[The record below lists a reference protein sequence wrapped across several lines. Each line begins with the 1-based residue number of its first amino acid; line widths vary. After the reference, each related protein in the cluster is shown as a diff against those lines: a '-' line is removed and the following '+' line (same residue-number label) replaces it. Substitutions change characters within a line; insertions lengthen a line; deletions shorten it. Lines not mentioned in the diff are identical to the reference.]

1 MKVRLPLLFVIGSIV
16 AVACTDQSP
25 FRAQFPNEVTFG
37 YAYAMNGTHPA
48 LPSAV
53 SILRRDVLPIDAT
66 FQFDF
71 AFDMDE
77 FGFVTVHSVRRVAN
91 EFAGVNRVGFQLDS
105 VNPFDQIARAP
116 VAGYAYDTSMR
127 LMPGNTLLVDVLE
140 PNCQGRSFLGFNLR
154 AKLKV
159 DSVDNINRI
168 VFFQM
173 LPNVNC
179 GFRSLLEGL
188 PKE

>member
-1 MKVRLPLLFVIGSIV
+1 MKVRRPLLVLLGMMA

-25 FRAQFPNEVTFG
+25 FRAQFPNTLTSG
-37 YAYAMNGTHPA
+37 YAYAMNGTNPA

-53 SILRRDVLPIDAT
+53 SVLRASVRPIDAS

-71 AFDMDE
+71 AFDMDDA
-77 FGFVTVHSVRRVAN
+77 GLVTVHSVRRVAN
-91 EFAGVNRVGFQLDS
+91 QFASVSRVGFRLDS
-105 VNPFDQIARAP
+105 TTAFEAIAEAP

-127 LMPGNTLLVDVLE
+127 LLPSNTLLVDVLE
-140 PNCQGRSFLGFNLR
+140 PNCQGRSFLGFNIR
-154 AKLKV
+154 AKVKI
-159 DSVDNINRI
+159 DSVDAGSRI
-168 VFFQM
+168 VYFRM

>member
-1 MKVRLPLLFVIGSIV
+1 MKVRLPLLLAVVSIV

-25 FRAQFPNEVTFG
+25 FRAQFPNDVTFG

-53 SILRRDVLPIDAT
+53 SILRRDVLPIDAN
-66 FQFDF
+66 FRFDL

-105 VNPFDQIARAP
+105 VTPFDQIARAP
-116 VAGYAYDTSMR
+116 VSGYAYDTSMR
-127 LMPGNTLLVDVLE
+127 LMQGQTLIVDVLE
-140 PNCQGRSFLGFNLR
+140 PNCQGRSFLGFNIR

-159 DSVDNINRI
+159 
-168 VFFQM
+168 
-173 LPNVNC
+173 
-179 GFRSLLEGL
+179 
-188 PKE
+188 